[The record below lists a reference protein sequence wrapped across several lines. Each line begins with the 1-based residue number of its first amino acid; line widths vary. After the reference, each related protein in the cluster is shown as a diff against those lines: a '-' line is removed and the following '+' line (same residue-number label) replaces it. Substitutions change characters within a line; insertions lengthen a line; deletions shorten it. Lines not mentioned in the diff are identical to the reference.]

1 MPKVQPIGDHA
12 IANLRYIRETMER
25 SAAFTAVPGWAG
37 VAIGLTALA
46 AAWIASRQTT
56 AEMWLAVWLAE
67 GMIALG
73 IGIFGILEKV
83 QRTGVP
89 LTSARKFA
97 LGFAPPIAVAVAL
110 SAAMWNRGLADFL
123 PGAWISLY
131 GAAVIAGGA
140 YSVGIVPVMGTVFL
154 AIGSAALFA
163 PPAWADALMAL
174 SFGGV
179 HIVFGLLVA
188 RRYGG

>member
-1 MPKVQPIGDHA
+1 MPKVQPIGEHA

-37 VAIGLTALA
+37 VAIGVTALS
-46 AAWIASRQTT
+46 AAWIASRQATP
-56 AEMWLAVWLAE
+56 EMWLSVWLAE

-73 IGIFGILEKV
+73 IGIFGILEKA

-89 LTSARKFA
+89 LNAARKFA
-97 LGFAPPIAVAVAL
+97 LGFAPSIAVAATL
-110 SAAMWNRGLADFL
+110 SAALWKRGLVDFI

-154 AIGSAALFA
+154 AIGSVAMFT
-163 PPAWADALMAL
+163 PGWADAWMAL
-174 SFGGV
+174 SFGVV
-179 HIVFGLLVA
+179 HIVFGVLLA